1 MLSLDYCDI
10 HSMSEVKEFV
20 VLVDDQ
26 DNVLGTMEKM
36 DAHKQG
42 CLHRAISVLLFDR
55 DHRMLLQKRA
65 STKYHWP
72 NIWSNAVCSHPR
84 KNETYEAAARRRLP
98 EELGITADLDW
109 QFSFI
114 YKATDQATA
123 LHEHELDHVFF
134 GQIEETPSNV
144 NPEEVGAVKW
154 IEREALEHD
163 VASNPDQYSF
173 WFKIILQEIQ
183 QRNLW
188 PS

>member
-36 DAHKQG
+36 DAHKKG
-42 CLHRAISVLLFDR
+42 YLHRAISVLLFDK

-84 KNETYEAAARRRLP
+84 HNETYEAAARRRLP
-98 EELGITADLDW
+98 EELGITANLDW

-114 YKATDQATA
+114 YKATDEATA

-134 GQIEETPSNV
+134 GQIDETPFHV
-144 NPEEVGAVKW
+144 NPNEVDAVKW
-154 IEREALEHD
+154 IEREALEND
-163 VASNPDQYSF
+163 VANNPDQYSF
-173 WFKIILQEIQ
+173 WFKIILQEIN

>member
-10 HSMSEVKEFV
+10 HSMSNIKEFV

-42 CLHRAISVLLFDR
+42 CLHRAISILLFDQ

-84 KNETYEAAARRRLP
+84 EGETYSAAAHRRLP
-98 EELGITADLDW
+98 EELGITADLEW

-114 YKATDQATA
+114 YKATDDVSA

-134 GQIEETPSNV
+134 GQIEEAPSNV
-144 NPEEVGAVKW
+144 NPKEVGAVKW
-154 IEREALEHD
+154 IERESLEKE
-163 VASNPDQYSF
+163 VAYNPDQYSF
-173 WFKIILQEIQ
+173 WFKIILQEIE

>member
-1 MLSLDYCDI
+1 
-10 HSMSEVKEFV
+10 MSEVNEFV
-20 VLVDDQ
+20 VLVDEQ

-36 DAHKQG
+36 EAHEKG
-42 CLHRAISVLLFDR
+42 CLHRAISILLFDQNQ
-55 DHRMLLQKRA
+55 RMLLQQRA
-65 STKYHWP
+65 SSKYHWP

-84 KNETYEAAARRRLP
+84 QNETYEAAAHRRLP
-98 EELGITADLDW
+98 EELGIKADLDW

-114 YKATDQATA
+114 YKATDEATA

-134 GQIEETPSNV
+134 GQIEEAPSNV
-144 NPEEVGAVKW
+144 NPKEVGAVKW
-154 IEREALEHD
+154 MKRRDLEND

-173 WFKIILQEIQ
+173 WFKIILQEIK

>member
-1 MLSLDYCDI
+1 MRSLDNCDI
-10 HSMSEVKEFV
+10 HGMSEVNEFV
-20 VLVDDQ
+20 VLVDEQ

-36 DAHKQG
+36 EAHKKG
-42 CLHRAISVLLFDR
+42 ALHRAISVLLFDPN
-55 DHRMLLQKRA
+55 HRMLLQKRA

-84 KNETYEAAARRRLP
+84 ENETYEAAARRRLP

-109 QFSFI
+109 KFSFI
-114 YKATDQATA
+114 YKATDEASA

-134 GQIEETPSNV
+134 GQIEKVPSNV
-144 NPEEVGAVKW
+144 NPVEVGAVKW
-154 IEREALEHD
+154 MERDALEQD
-163 VASNPDQYSF
+163 VTRNPDQYSF
-173 WFKIILQEIQ
+173 WFKIILQEIK

>member
-1 MLSLDYCDI
+1 
-10 HSMSEVKEFV
+10 MSDVNEFV
-20 VLVDDQ
+20 VLVDEQ

-36 DAHKQG
+36 EAHQKG
-42 CLHRAISVLLFDR
+42 CLHRAISILLFDQNQ
-55 DHRMLLQKRA
+55 RMLLQQRA
-65 STKYHWP
+65 SSKYHWP

-84 KNETYEAAARRRLP
+84 QNETYEAAAHRRLP
-98 EELGITADLDW
+98 EELGIKADLDW

-134 GQIEETPSNV
+134 GQIEKTPSSV
-144 NPEEVGAVKW
+144 NPKEVGAVKW
-154 IEREALEHD
+154 MEREALEKD
-163 VASNPDQYSF
+163 VAHNPDQYSF
-173 WFKIILQEIQ
+173 WFKIILQEIK

>member
-1 MLSLDYCDI
+1 
-10 HSMSEVKEFV
+10 MSEVNEFV
-20 VLVDDQ
+20 VLVDEQ

-36 DAHKQG
+36 EAHQKG
-42 CLHRAISVLLFDR
+42 CLHRAISILLFDQNR
-55 DHRMLLQKRA
+55 RMLLQQRA
-65 STKYHWP
+65 SSKYHWP

-84 KNETYEAAARRRLP
+84 QNETYEAAAHRRLS
-98 EELGITADLDW
+98 EELGIKADLDW

-114 YKATDQATA
+114 YKATDEATA

-134 GQIEETPSNV
+134 GQIEEAPSNV
-144 NPEEVGAVKW
+144 NPKEVGAVKW
-154 IEREALEHD
+154 MKRGDLEND

-173 WFKIILQEIQ
+173 WFKIILQEIK